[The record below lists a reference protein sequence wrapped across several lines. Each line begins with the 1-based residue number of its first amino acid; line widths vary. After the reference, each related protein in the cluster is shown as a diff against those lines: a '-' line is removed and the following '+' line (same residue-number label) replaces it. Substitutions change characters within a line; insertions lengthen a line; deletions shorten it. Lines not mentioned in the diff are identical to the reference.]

1 MTGDA
6 VWQEFDA
13 APLPVTLRLT
23 RGEALHLLDRLD
35 GAGDADR
42 EIGKRLRRLLPRELV
57 RAAEQAAAERREA
70 AT

>member
-1 MTGDA
+1 MADPL
-6 VWQEFDA
+6 WQEFHA
-13 APLPVTLRLT
+13 GPLPVVLRLT

-42 EIGKRLRRLLPRELV
+42 EISKRLRRLLPGELV
-57 RAAEQAAAERREA
+57 RAAERAAAERREA